1 MDLRNRIRWSRWLG
15 AVVLAGLVTSTVTP
29 MWNIA
34 GKYIAVAPEIEPA
47 DAIVVL
53 AAGVMSDG
61 SLNDESLRRAV
72 HGFSLY
78 KRGLAP
84 KIVLSG
90 PRNSD
95 GIVEAVVRTK
105 LALEMGIPADAVLQE
120 IAVNTTRDEAR
131 RVGELLAIGNSSR
144 ILLVTESLHMRRA
157 RLVFERAGFH
167 VAAAPSDDYAGT
179 ATRPEDRLKLMRRVL
194 EEAGALVYY
203 RIAGYI

>member
-1 MDLRNRIRWSRWLG
+1 M
-15 AVVLAGLVTSTVTP
+15 VLAGLATSTMTP

-34 GKYIAVAPEIEPA
+34 GKCIAVPPEIEPA

-90 PRNSD
+90 PRNND
-95 GIVEAVVRTK
+95 GFVEAVVRTQ
-105 LALEMGIPADAVLQE
+105 LALEMGIPAEALLQE

-131 RVGELLAIGNSSR
+131 RVGELLAMENSDR

-157 RLVFERAGFH
+157 MLVFERAGFH
-167 VAAAPSDDYAGT
+167 VSAAPSDDYAGT
-179 ATRPEDRLKLMRRVL
+179 AVRPEDRLKLMRRVL